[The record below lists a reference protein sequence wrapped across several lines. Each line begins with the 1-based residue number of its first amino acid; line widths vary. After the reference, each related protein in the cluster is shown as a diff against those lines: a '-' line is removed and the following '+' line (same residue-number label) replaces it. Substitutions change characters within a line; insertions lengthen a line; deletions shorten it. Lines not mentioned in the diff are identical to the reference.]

1 MPSLSL
7 AIAFGTRLLLVLL
20 FLPFSALDK
29 IVNFKGA
36 VGQAKQAVHAT
47 APAVVLIL
55 LGLTVEIGMSACILT
70 GAFDRAAAFVMAGY
84 CGVTALLWKQF
95 WTPGDFWSGGKGREL
110 FWDFLKNFALA
121 GASCSSPSAR
131 GRVRWRVSS
140 PTRSPPRTLT
150 RSRRRAEPQPC
161 GGTVAVIDGR
171 PSNTAYHAAVAGR
184 PSRHARSGK
193 RKSR

>member
-1 MPSLSL
+1 MPALSL
-7 AIAFGTRLLLVLL
+7 TIAFGTRLLLVLL

-29 IVNFKGA
+29 IVNFRGA
-36 VGQAKQAVHAT
+36 VGQAKQAVRAT

-95 WTPGDFWSGGKGREL
+95 WAPGDFWSGGKGREL

-121 GASCSSPSAR
+121 GGFLLITFGTGASTVENFFADPLASSHPYEIA
-131 GRVRWRVSS
+131 S
-140 PTRSPPRTLT
+140 PR
-150 RSRRRAEPQPC
+150 
-161 GGTVAVIDGR
+161 
-171 PSNTAYHAAVAGR
+171 
-184 PSRHARSGK
+184 
-193 RKSR
+193 